1 MANVTQFTSNLG
13 TVDFDFDNRKVVFGR
28 YGSFSE
34 TFHLVSMEI
43 NFADITDIEVRPPK
57 FLAAPAFC
65 LIVNGKRLM
74 TDNNNNATQFILNKA
89 DYQKALSVLEQVV
102 KTCGLSG
109 IKDYE
114 RAGVPKEVYVPA
126 DTSAKKQEHRI
137 KCNACGKVF
146 CYTDEDLRR
155 NWDLNDRAQTANNMA
170 ISEALGGTRL
180 MAHKQMDKADSL
192 RGQIVDYSKCP
203 HCNSRD
209 LRELSADEWKQ
220 HNAYQ
225 TGNAAPSVADELKKY
240 KELLDMGVI
249 TQAEFDAKKKQL
261 LGL

>member
-1 MANVTQFTSNLG
+1 
-13 TVDFDFDNRKVVFGR
+13 
-28 YGSFSE
+28 
-34 TFHLVSMEI
+34 
-43 NFADITDIEVRPPK
+43 
-57 FLAAPAFC
+57 
-65 LIVNGKRLM
+65 M
-74 TDNNNNATQFILNKA
+74 TDNNNNATQLILNKA

-102 KTCGLSG
+102 KACGLSG

-126 DTSAKKQEHRI
+126 PAQNKEHRI
-137 KCNACGKVF
+137 RCNACGRVF

-192 RGQIVDYSKCP
+192 RDQIVDYSKCP
-203 HCNSRD
+203 QCNSRD

-220 HNAYQ
+220 NNANQ
-225 TGNAAPSVADELKKY
+225 TSNNAPSAADELKKY

-249 TQAEFDAKKKQL
+249 TQEEFDAKKKQL